1 MVLDF
6 YCLERH
12 NICHPKWCFLPHTII
27 KKNGSLGLNMPFG
40 DVSEKEKKY
49 FVVRNENHRK
59 C

>member
-1 MVLDF
+1 MF
-6 YCLERH
+6 STSYYY
-12 NICHPKWCFLPHTII
+12 K